1 MNPAGTLVSVQ
12 ARKPLTPVGILTV
25 CLTLLCMS
33 LRPVPIV
40 FGTVRPVRP
49 PMADWW
55 LGSRSVL
62 HAGRG
67 PLKYYHVGDSASSP
81 PRRSAQEQT
90 ARRAYERTHHGRVAY
105 RSGPRRSAF
114 PFVVSGCSRHNWAVR
129 F

>member
-1 MNPAGTLVSVQ
+1 
-12 ARKPLTPVGILTV
+12 
-25 CLTLLCMS
+25 
-33 LRPVPIV
+33 LRLAI
-40 FGTVRPVRP
+40 VRP

-114 PFVVSGCSRHNWAVR
+114 SLRRFWLQQAQLGGAILGRAVVSSLGGFIRR
-129 F
+129 

>member
-1 MNPAGTLVSVQ
+1 MSRMLALACALAAFVLAAGSASAQ
-12 ARKPLTPVGILTV
+12 
-25 CLTLLCMS
+25 
-33 LRPVPIV
+33 
-40 FGTVRPVRP
+40 
-49 PMADWW
+49 
-55 LGSRSVL
+55 
-62 HAGRG
+62 
-67 PLKYYHVGDSASSP
+67 LKYYHVGDSASSP